1 MPTEVVMPRLGLN
14 MKEGL
19 LVKWLARDGE
29 RVEKGQPLFV
39 VETDKVT
46 NQVEAEVG
54 GILHHVVRE
63 GSSVPV
69 AGLVAYILREGEAL
83 PSAVQPAV
91 PQPGVG
97 QPSVP
102 PGPSAVPAQPVRA
115 SPAARRR
122 ARELGVGLQEVVG
135 TGPDGAVTVEDVE
148 RHAAQKAAREA
159 PPEVRATPAAR
170 HLAQELGVDLAS
182 VTPSG
187 PGGRITREDVERAAR
202 EAALAPAAAE
212 IVPLEG
218 VRAVIA
224 QRMHRSLQE
233 TAQVTLTTEVD
244 ATNLVQA
251 RSQVNAAREQAG
263 LPPLSYNAILV
274 KVVAVALSAFPYM
287 NATFV
292 EGAIHRH
299 KEIHVGVAVDTERG
313 LLVPVVRNADRKSI
327 AQIDA
332 ELRALVE
339 RALAG
344 QSTLDDLS
352 GGTFTITN
360 LGALGVEVFTP
371 VLNYPEVGILGV
383 GRIAPKPVVY
393 QGGLYIRE
401 RLPLSLTFDHRLVD
415 GAPAARF
422 LQRVGSL
429 IASLRP
435 DSEWWT

>member
-19 LVKWLARDGE
+19 LVKWLAGDGE

-69 AGLVAYILREGEAL
+69 AGLVAYILQEGEAL
-83 PSAVQPAV
+83 PSVVQPAV
-91 PQPGVG
+91 PQPGVA
-97 QPSVP
+97 QPLVP
-102 PGPSAVPAQPVRA
+102 PGPSAVPTQPVRA

-122 ARELGVGLQEVVG
+122 ARELGVDLQEVMG
-135 TGPDGAVTVEDVE
+135 TGPGGAVTVEDVE
-148 RHAAQKAAREA
+148 RHAAQKAAQEA
-159 PPEVRATPAAR
+159 PLEVRATPAAR
-170 HLAQELGVDLAS
+170 HLAQELGVDLTS

-187 PGGRITREDVERAAR
+187 PGGRITREDVERAVR
-202 EAALAPAAAE
+202 EAAPAPAE

-251 RSQVNAAREQAG
+251 RSQVNATREKAG

-287 NATFV
+287 NAIFM

-299 KEIHVGVAVDTERG
+299 KEVNVGVAVDTERG
-313 LLVPVVRNADRKSI
+313 LLVPVIRHADRKSI
-327 AQIDA
+327 VQIDA
-332 ELRALVE
+332 ELRALAE

-360 LGALGVEVFTP
+360 LGTLGVDVFTP
-371 VLNYPEVGILGV
+371 ILNYPEVAILGV

-422 LQRVGSL
+422 LQRVGDL
-429 IASLRP
+429 IESLRP
-435 DSEWWT
+435 DLEWWT

>member
-1 MPTEVVMPRLGLN
+1 VATEVVMPRLGLN

-19 LVKWLARDGE
+19 LVKWLAGDGE

-54 GILHHVVRE
+54 GILRHVVRE

-69 AGLVAYILREGEAL
+69 ANVVAYILQEGEAL
-83 PSAVQPAV
+83 PSGVRPVVPQPQAARPAV
-91 PQPGVG
+91 P
-97 QPSVP
+97 PS
-102 PGPSAVPAQPVRA
+102 PSAAPAQAVRA

-122 ARELGVGLQEVVG
+122 ARELGVDLQGVPG

-148 RHAAQKAAREA
+148 RYAAQKAAPEA
-159 PPEVRATPAAR
+159 PSEVRITPAAR

-187 PGGRITREDVERAAR
+187 PGGRITREDVERAA
-202 EAALAPAAAE
+202 AQKAAPAPE
-212 IVPLEG
+212 EVIVPLEG

-233 TAQVTLTTEVD
+233 TAQVTLATEVD

-251 RSQVNAAREQAG
+251 RALVNAAREQQG
-263 LPPLSYNAILV
+263 QDPISYNAILV
-274 KVVAVALSAFPYM
+274 KVVAMALREFPYM
-287 NATFV
+287 NATFS
-292 EGAIHRH
+292 EGAIHQHRD
-299 KEIHVGVAVDTERG
+299 IHIGLAVDTERG
-313 LLVPVVRNADRKSI
+313 LLVPVVRHADRKSI
-327 AQIDA
+327 PQIHR
-332 ELRALVE
+332 ELRGLAE

-371 VLNYPEVGILGV
+371 VLNYPEVAILGM
-383 GRIAPKPVVY
+383 GRIVPKPVVY
-393 QGGLYIRE
+393 QGGLYIRD
-401 RLPLSLTFDHRLVD
+401 RMALSLTFDHRLVD

-422 LQRVGSL
+422 LQRVGGL
-429 IASLRP
+429 IESLRP
-435 DSEWWT
+435 DLEWWA

>member
-19 LVKWLARDGE
+19 LVRWLAGDGE

-54 GILHHVVRE
+54 GTLRHLVRE
-63 GSSVPV
+63 GTSVPV
-69 AGLVAYILREGEAL
+69 AGLVAYILQEGEVL
-83 PSAVQPAV
+83 PSEVRPATPE
-91 PQPGVG
+91 PQAAH
-97 QPSVP
+97 
-102 PGPSAVPAQPVRA
+102 PSAPPEAPAAPARGLLA

-122 ARELGVGLQEVVG
+122 ARELGVDLQEVMG
-135 TGPDGAVTVEDVE
+135 TGPDGAITVEDVE
-148 RHAAQKAAREA
+148 QYAARRAAQEA

-202 EAALAPAAAE
+202 QPAPALE
-212 IVPLEG
+212 EVVVPLEG
-218 VRAVIA
+218 IRAVIA

-233 TAQVTLTTEVD
+233 TAQVTLATEVD

-251 RSQVNAAREQAG
+251 RAQVNAAREQQG
-263 LPPLSYNAILV
+263 QVPLSYNAILV
-274 KVVAVALSAFPYM
+274 KVVAMALREFPYM
-287 NATFV
+287 NATFA
-292 EGAIHRH
+292 EGAIHQHRD
-299 KEIHVGVAVDTERG
+299 IHVGVAVDTARG
-313 LLVPVVRNADRKSI
+313 LLVPVVRHADRKSI
-327 AQIDA
+327 AQIHQ
-332 ELRALVE
+332 ELQALAE
-339 RALAG
+339 RAQAG
-344 QSTLDDLS
+344 QSTLDELS

-371 VLNYPEVGILGV
+371 ILNYPEVAILGV
-383 GRIAPKPVVY
+383 GRIVPKPVVY
-393 QGGLYIRE
+393 QGGLYIRD
-401 RLPLSLTFDHRLVD
+401 RLTLSLTFDHRLVD

-429 IASLRP
+429 IEALRP
-435 DSEWWT
+435 DLEWWA

>member
-19 LVKWLARDGE
+19 LVRWMAGDGE

-54 GILHHVVRE
+54 GILRRLVRE
-63 GSSVPV
+63 GTSVPV
-69 AGLVAYILREGEAL
+69 AGLVAYILQEGEAL
-83 PSAVQPAV
+83 PSEVRPTASK
-91 PQPGVG
+91 PQAAR
-97 QPSVP
+97 
-102 PGPSAVPAQPVRA
+102 PSAPPEARAAPARAALA

-122 ARELGVGLQEVVG
+122 ARELGVDLQEVVG
-135 TGPDGAVTVEDVE
+135 TGPDGAITVEDVE
-148 RHAAQKAAREA
+148 QHAARKAAQEA
-159 PPEVRATPAAR
+159 PLEVRATPAAR

-202 EAALAPAAAE
+202 RPAPAVE
-212 IVPLEG
+212 EEVVVPLEG

-233 TAQVTLTTEVD
+233 TAQVTLATEVD

-251 RSQVNAAREQAG
+251 RAQVNAVREQRGQA
-263 LPPLSYNAILV
+263 PLSYNAILV
-274 KVVAVALSAFPYM
+274 KVVAMALREFPYM
-287 NATFV
+287 NATFA
-292 EGAIHRH
+292 EGAIRQHRD
-299 KEIHVGVAVDTERG
+299 IHIGMAVDTARG
-313 LLVPVVRNADRKSI
+313 LVVPVVRHADRKSI
-327 AQIDA
+327 AQIQE
-332 ELRALVE
+332 ELQALAE

-371 VLNYPEVGILGV
+371 ILNYPEVAILGV
-383 GRIAPKPVVY
+383 GRIVPKPVVY
-393 QGGLYIRE
+393 QGGLYIRD
-401 RLPLSLTFDHRLVD
+401 RLTLSLTFDHRLVD

-429 IASLRP
+429 IEALRP
-435 DSEWWT
+435 DLEWWA